1 MKNSAN
7 AIKRLTTMLLIALC
21 LFSMAVPAAA
31 ADPTTAPEDTR
42 YGIVIECNYSDIED
56 SDTADRSIYEENVFL
71 LSSKTS
77 ELYAIA
83 EYSEEKQTYVVTDY
97 TADQDNATRFCCGTD
112 GKLRISGIVPDTYIL
127 DQIQTSAGYTAVF
140 GTELDFCSA
149 TATVNSSEMD
159 TSIDPNTGEVIA
171 SLPITLA
178 KGFDIPMSECD
189 LICWSYRKF
198 GFDIF
203 STVGFVLIIGCSIA
217 LFFVIR
223 SSRKK
228 QASDQT

>member
-1 MKNSAN
+1 MAV
-7 AIKRLTTMLLIALC
+7 C

-31 ADPTTAPEDTR
+31 ADPTTVPEDIR
-42 YGIVIECNYSDIED
+42 YGIVIECSYSDIED
-56 SDTADRSIYEENVFL
+56 SDTVDRSIYEENVFL
-71 LSSKTS
+71 LSSKAS

-83 EYSEEKQTYVVTDY
+83 EYSEEKQTYIVTDY
-97 TADQDNATRFCCGTD
+97 TPDQDNATRFCCGTD

-127 DQIQTSAGYTAVF
+127 DQIQTSVGYTVVF
-140 GTELDFCSA
+140 GTELDFSSA

-159 TSIDPNTGEVIA
+159 TSTDPATGEVIA

-178 KGFDIPMSECD
+178 KGFDLPMSECD
-189 LICWSYRKF
+189 LSCWSYRKF
-198 GFDIF
+198 GFDII

-223 SSRKK
+223 SSHKK
-228 QASDQT
+228 HALDQT